1 MNTMTATR
9 PLCILIAA
17 MGGEGGG
24 VLTGWI
30 VDAAERAGYPVQ
42 STSIPGV
49 AQRTGATTY
58 YIEIW
63 PERTT
68 QRPVMCLNPMPGQVD
83 VMIASE
89 FVEAGRAIANGYVS
103 PDRTLLIASTHRI
116 FAVAEKSAMGD
127 GRYDTGRLFR
137 AAKDHARSTILFDM
151 DQAAKDAG
159 SILNAVLLG
168 ALAGSGAV
176 PLPAQAFED
185 GIRAEGKAVESNLAG
200 FRFGLSHGRG
210 ELATQTALNAAAKP
224 AAAGLPSLADRIAR
238 LPAAAQ
244 TFAAEGIRRLIDYQE
259 EAYARL
265 YLDRLDTVAR
275 LNDDALAAETARHLA
290 LRMSFEDVIRV
301 AQLKLKPERFAAIE
315 REQRVGPDQPYTV
328 AEFLKPGVEEIAS
341 LLPPVLARPIIGLCA
356 RRGWTEKL
364 HLGMTVQSNR
374 IGGYVKLR
382 LLAGLRGWRPRS
394 NRYVEEQMHIEDWL
408 DLIRRAAALD
418 PALAREIVD
427 CARLIKGY
435 GDTFSRGRNNF
446 ERIRAR
452 IILPAL
458 DNRIAPAL
466 AADALVQARTAALAD
481 PEGQSLDAMLAD
493 FEASL
498 RPPLPQAAE

>member
-1 MNTMTATR
+1 MNTSFSSGR

-63 PERTT
+63 PEQTGK
-68 QRPVMCLNPMPGQVD
+68 RPVMCLNPMPGQVD

-116 FAVAEKSAMGD
+116 FAVAEKSAMAD
-127 GRYDTGRLFR
+127 GRYDVSKLFR
-137 AAKDHARSTILFDM
+137 AAKDHARRTILFDM

-168 ALAGSGAV
+168 ALAGSGAL
-176 PLPAQAFED
+176 PLPSQAFED
-185 GIRAEGKAVESNLAG
+185 GIRAEGKAVDSNLAG
-200 FRFGLSHGRG
+200 FRFGLSHG
-210 ELATQTALNAAAKP
+210 EDDLAARAAVLSSLPP
-224 AAAGLPSLADRIAR
+224 AAAVPALADRIAR
-238 LPAAAQ
+238 LPLAVQ
-244 TFAAEGIRRLIDYQE
+244 TFAAEGIKRLIDYQG

-265 YLDRLDTVAR
+265 YLDRLDTVVR
-275 LNDDALAAETARHLA
+275 LGDEALANETARHLA

-301 AQLKLKPERFAAIE
+301 AQLKLKPERFDAIA
-315 REQRVGPDQPYTV
+315 REQRIRPGQPYMV

-341 LLPPVLARPIIGLCA
+341 LLPPALARRIIALSD
-356 RRGWTEKL
+356 RRGWTEKF

-374 IGGYVKLR
+374 VGGYLRLR
-382 LLAGLRGWRPRS
+382 LLASLRGWRPRS
-394 NRYVEEQMHIEDWL
+394 FRYAEEQARIEDWL
-408 DLIRRAAALD
+408 DLIRRAAGLD
-418 PALAREIVD
+418 PQLAREIVD

-435 GDTFSRGRNNF
+435 GDTFKRGAGNF
-446 ERIRAR
+446 ERIRDR
-452 IILPAL
+452 VILPAL
-458 DNRIAPAL
+458 EHRLAPA
-466 AADALVQARTAALAD
+466 AATDALVQARTAALAD
-481 PEGQSLDAMLAD
+481 PDGQSLGNMLAD

-498 RPPLPQAAE
+498 RPAIPQAAE

>member
-1 MNTMTATR
+1 MQSTR

-63 PERTT
+63 PEKTDK
-68 QRPVMCLNPMPGQVD
+68 RPVMCLNPMPGQVD

-89 FVEAGRAIANGYVS
+89 FVEAGRAIANGFVS

-127 GRYDTGRLFR
+127 GRYDAGKLFR
-137 AAKDHARSTILFDM
+137 AAKDHARRTILFDM

-168 ALAGSGAV
+168 ALAGSGAL
-176 PLPAQAFED
+176 PLPASAFED
-185 GIRAEGKAVESNLAG
+185 GIRSEGKAVDSNLAG
-200 FRFGLSHGRG
+200 FRFGLSHGQNEIEAR
-210 ELATQTALNAAAKP
+210 AAVLSSLPP
-224 AAAGLPSLADRIAR
+224 AAAVPALADRIAR
-238 LPAAAQ
+238 LPLSIQAV
-244 TFAAEGIRRLIDYQE
+244 AAEGVKRLIDYQGVS
-259 EAYARL
+259 YARL
-265 YLDRLDTVAR
+265 YLDRLDTVVR
-275 LNDDALAAETARHLA
+275 LGDEALSRETARHLA

-315 REQRVGPDQPYTV
+315 REQRVKPGQPYTV

-341 LLPPVLARPIIGLCA
+341 LLPPVLARRVIGFCES
-356 RRGWTEKL
+356 RGWTDRL
-364 HLGMTVQSNR
+364 HLAMTVQSNR
-374 IGGYVKLR
+374 IGGYLKLR
-382 LLAGLRGWRPRS
+382 MLAGLRVWRPRS
-394 NRYVEEQMHIEDWL
+394 ARYVEEQARIEDWL

-418 PALAREIVD
+418 IGLAREIVD

-435 GDTFSRGRNNF
+435 GDTFKRGAGNF
-446 ERIRAR
+446 ERIRER
-452 IILPAL
+452 VILPAL
-458 DNRIAPAL
+458 EHRL
-466 AADALVQARTAALAD
+466 AAGVATDAVVQARTAALAD
-481 PEGQSLDAMLAD
+481 PDGQSLANMLAD
-493 FEASL
+493 FEAAL
-498 RPPLPQAAE
+498 NPGFPQAAE

>member
-1 MNTMTATR
+1 MTMATTR

-63 PERTT
+63 PEKTDK
-68 QRPVMCLNPMPGQVD
+68 RPVMCLNPMPGQVD

-103 PDRTLLIASTHRI
+103 PDRTLLITSTHRI

-127 GRYDTGRLFR
+127 GRYDTGKLFR
-137 AAKDHARSTILFDM
+137 AAKDHARRTILFDM

-168 ALAGSGAV
+168 ALAGSGAL
-176 PLPAQAFED
+176 PLPAAAFED
-185 GIRAEGKAVESNLAG
+185 GIRTEGKAVESNLAG
-200 FRFGLSHGRG
+200 FRFGLSHGQNDI
-210 ELATQTALNAAAKP
+210 EATSAVLSTLPP
-224 AAAGLPSLADRIAR
+224 AAAVPALADRIAR
-238 LPAAAQ
+238 LPAGVQ
-244 TFAAEGIRRLIDYQE
+244 KFAAEGIKRLVDYQGVS
-259 EAYARL
+259 YARL

-275 LNDDALAAETARHLA
+275 LGDEALANETARHLA

-315 REQRVGPDQPYTV
+315 REQRVRPGQPYVV

-341 LLPPVLARPIIGLCA
+341 LLPPALARKVVGFCDS
-356 RRGWTEKL
+356 RGWTDRL
-364 HLGMTVQSNR
+364 HLGMQVQSNR
-374 IGGYVKLR
+374 VGGYLKLR
-382 LLAGLRGWRPRS
+382 LLAGLRFWRPRS
-394 NRYVEEQMHIEDWL
+394 LRYAEEQLRIEDWL
-408 DLIRRAAALD
+408 DLIRRAATIDLQ
-418 PALAREIVD
+418 LARETVD

-435 GDTFSRGRNNF
+435 GDTFKRGAGNF
-446 ERIRAR
+446 ERIRASV
-452 IILPAL
+452 IVPAL
-458 DNRIAPAL
+458 ENRFPAPL
-466 AADALVQARTAALAD
+466 AVEGLVQPAPGGTSGCR
-481 PEGQSLDAMLAD
+481 MIIK
-493 FEASL
+493 
-498 RPPLPQAAE
+498 

>member
-1 MNTMTATR
+1 MAATR

-24 VLTGWI
+24 VLTGWL

-63 PERTT
+63 PEKTDK
-68 QRPVMCLNPMPGQVD
+68 RPVMCLNPMPGQVD

-137 AAKDHARSTILFDM
+137 AAKDHARRTILFDM

-168 ALAGSGAV
+168 ALAGTGAL
-176 PLPAQAFED
+176 PLPASAFED

-200 FRFGLSHGRG
+200 FRFGLSHGQN
-210 ELATQTALNAAAKP
+210 EIEATAEVLSSLPP
-224 AAAGLPSLADRIAR
+224 AAAVPALADRIAR
-238 LPAAAQ
+238 LPAGVQ
-244 TFAAEGIRRLIDYQE
+244 KFAAEGIKRLVAFQGV
-259 EAYARL
+259 AYARL
-265 YLDRLDTVAR
+265 YLDRLDLIAK
-275 LNDDALAAETARHLA
+275 LGDDGLTSETARHLA

-315 REQRVGPDQPYTV
+315 REQRVQPGQPYVV

-341 LLPPVLARPIIGLCA
+341 LLPPALARRLIDMA
-356 RRGWTEKL
+356 DRRGWTERL
-364 HLGMTVQSNR
+364 HLGMQVQSNR
-374 IGGYVKLR
+374 IGGYLKLR
-382 LLAGLRGWRPRS
+382 LLAALRAWRPRS
-394 NRYVEEQMHIEDWL
+394 LRYAEEQARIEDWL
-408 DLIRRAAALD
+408 DLVARAAAINLQ
-418 PALAREIVD
+418 LARETVD

-435 GDTFSRGRNNF
+435 GDTFKRGAANF
-446 ERIRAR
+446 ERIRNR
-452 IILPAL
+452 VIQPAL
-458 DNRIAPAL
+458 ENRIPPQTAIE
-466 AADALVQARTAALAD
+466 ALVQARTAALAD
-481 PEGQSLDAMLAD
+481 PEGAALGNTLAD
-493 FEASL
+493 FEAIL
-498 RPPLPQAAE
+498 PPTAQQAAE

>member
-1 MNTMTATR
+1 MTMQPMR
-9 PLCILIAA
+9 PLCLLIAA

-63 PERTT
+63 PEKTDR
-68 QRPVMCLNPMPGQVD
+68 RPVMCLNPMPGQVD

-127 GRYDTGRLFR
+127 GRYDTGKLFR
-137 AAKDHARSTILFDM
+137 AAKDHARRTILFDM

-168 ALAGSGAV
+168 ALAGSGAL
-176 PLPAQAFED
+176 PLTAAAFED
-185 GIRAEGKAVESNLAG
+185 GIRTEGKAVESNLAG
-200 FRFGLSHGRG
+200 FRFGLSHGQDEIETRAAL
-210 ELATQTALNAAAKP
+210 LASLPLAAAIP
-224 AAAGLPSLADRIAR
+224 ALADRIAR
-238 LPAAAQ
+238 LPVPVQA
-244 TFAAEGIRRLIDYQE
+244 FAAEGIKRLVDYQGLS
-259 EAYARL
+259 YARL
-265 YLDRLDTVAR
+265 YLDRLDTVAK
-275 LNDDALAAETARHLA
+275 LGDEALTSETARHLA

-315 REQRVGPDQPYTV
+315 REQRVRPGQPYTV

-341 LLPPVLARPIIGLCA
+341 LLPPAIARRLIALCE

-364 HLGMTVQSNR
+364 HLAMTVQSNR
-374 IGGYVKLR
+374 IGGYLKLR
-382 LLAGLRGWRPRS
+382 MLASLRAWRPRS
-394 NRYVEEQMHIEDWL
+394 LRYAEEQARIEDWL

-418 PALAREIVD
+418 PNLAREIVD

-435 GDTFSRGRNNF
+435 GDTFKRGAGNF
-446 ERIRAR
+446 ERIRNR
-452 IILPAL
+452 VILPAL
-458 DNRIAPAL
+458 ERRLPSATAV
-466 AADALVQARTAALAD
+466 DAVVQARTAALAD
-481 PEGQSLDAMLAD
+481 PEGQSLDNMLAD

-498 RPPLPQAAE
+498 QPRIPQAAE

>member
-1 MNTMTATR
+1 MTTTR

-63 PERTT
+63 PEKTT

-116 FAVAEKSAMGD
+116 FAVAEKSAMAD
-127 GRYDTGRLFR
+127 GRYDVTKLFR
-137 AAKDHARSTILFDM
+137 AAKDHARQTVLFDM

-168 ALAGSGAV
+168 ALAGSGAL

-200 FRFGLSHGRG
+200 FRFGLSHGEG
-210 ELATQTALNAAAKP
+210 ELAVRAAQVAALPP
-224 AAAGLPSLADRIAR
+224 AAAVPSLADRIAR
-238 LPAAAQ
+238 LPPAVQ
-244 TFAAEGIRRLIDYQE
+244 KFAAEGIKRLIDYQD

-265 YLDRLDTVAR
+265 YLERLDTVVK
-275 LNDDALAAETARHLA
+275 LGDEALANETARHLA

-301 AQLKLKPERFAAIE
+301 AQLKLKPERFSAIE
-315 REQRVGPDQPYTV
+315 REQRVRPDQPYTV

-341 LLPPVLARPIIGLCA
+341 LLPPALAQRVIALCD

-364 HLGMTVQSNR
+364 HFGMTVQSNR
-374 IGGYVKLR
+374 IGGFLKLR
-382 LLAGLRGWRPRS
+382 TLAGLRGWRPRS
-394 NRYVEEQMHIEDWL
+394 FRYAEEQQRIEDWL
-408 DLIRRAAALD
+408 ELIRRAAALD
-418 PALAREIVD
+418 AAFAREIVD

-435 GDTFSRGRNNF
+435 GDTFKRGAGNF

-452 IILPAL
+452 IILPVL
-458 DNRIAPAL
+458 EGRLAPAQ
-466 AADALVQARTAALAD
+466 ASDALVQARTAALAD
-481 PEGQSLDAMLAD
+481 PDGQSLGNMLGD

-498 RPPLPQAAE
+498 RPTLPHAAE

>member
-1 MNTMTATR
+1 MTTTR

-63 PERTT
+63 PEKTER
-68 QRPVMCLNPMPGQVD
+68 RPVMCLNPMPGQVD

-89 FVEAGRAIANGYVS
+89 FVEAGRAIANGFVS

-116 FAVAEKSAMGD
+116 FAVAEKSAVGD
-127 GRYDTGRLFR
+127 GRYDTGKLFR
-137 AAKDHARSTILFDM
+137 AAKDHARRTILFDM

-168 ALAGSGAV
+168 ALAGSGAL
-176 PLPAQAFED
+176 PLAPSAFED

-200 FRFGLSHGRG
+200 FRFGLSHGRN
-210 ELATQTALNAAAKP
+210 EIEARADLLSSLPP
-224 AAAGLPSLADRIAR
+224 AAAVPALADRIAR
-238 LPAAAQ
+238 LPMSAQ
-244 TFAAEGIRRLIDYQE
+244 AFAAEGIKRLVDYQGVD
-259 EAYARL
+259 YARL
-265 YLDRLDTVAR
+265 YLDRLDAIAKLGDETLVR
-275 LNDDALAAETARHLA
+275 ETARHLA

-315 REQRVGPDQPYTV
+315 REQRVKPGQPYTV

-341 LLPPVLARPIIGLCA
+341 LLPPALARRLIGLCEH
-356 RRGWTEKL
+356 RGWTDRL
-364 HLGMTVQSNR
+364 HLAMTVQSNR
-374 IGGYVKLR
+374 VGGYLKLR
-382 LLAGLRGWRPRS
+382 LLASLRGWRPRS
-394 NRYVEEQMHIEDWL
+394 ARYADEQARIEDWL

-418 PALAREIVD
+418 LNLAREIVD

-435 GDTFSRGRNNF
+435 GDTFKRGTNNF
-446 ERIRAR
+446 ERIRTR
-452 IILPAL
+452 VILPAL
-458 DNRIAPAL
+458 EHRLSPTL
-466 AADALVQARTAALAD
+466 ATDAVVQARTAALAD
-481 PEGQSLDAMLAD
+481 PEGQSLGNMLGD

-498 RPPLPQAAE
+498 RPAIPQAAE

>member
-1 MNTMTATR
+1 MSITR
-9 PLCILIAA
+9 PLSVLIAA

-30 VDAAERAGYPVQ
+30 VDAAAREGYPVQ

-63 PERTT
+63 PEKTT

-116 FAVAEKSAMGD
+116 FAVAEKTAMAD
-127 GRYDTGRLFR
+127 GRYDTGKLFR
-137 AAKDHARSTILFDM
+137 AAKDHARQTVLFDM

-159 SILNAVLLG
+159 SIINAVLLG
-168 ALAGSGAV
+168 ALAGAHV
-176 PLPAQAFED
+176 LPIPVQAFEE

-200 FRFGLSHGRG
+200 FRFGLSHGQG
-210 ELATQTALNAAAKP
+210 EIAARAAVLSSLPP
-224 AAAGLPSLADRIAR
+224 AAAVPILADRIAR
-238 LPAAAQ
+238 LPMSVQ
-244 TFAAEGIRRLIDYQE
+244 KFAAEGIKRLVDYQGVS
-259 EAYARL
+259 YARL
-265 YLDRLDTVAR
+265 YLDRLDTVVK
-275 LNDDALAAETARHLA
+275 LGDEALANETARHLA

-315 REQRVGPDQPYTV
+315 REQRVTSGQPYAV
-328 AEFLKPGVEEIAS
+328 ADFMKPGVEEIAS
-341 LLPPVLARPIIGLCA
+341 LLPPALARRIITMCDA
-356 RRGWTEKL
+356 RGWTEKL

-374 IGGYVKLR
+374 IGGYLKLR
-382 LLAGLRGWRPRS
+382 MLAALRAWRPRS
-394 NRYVEEQMHIEDWL
+394 ARHAEEQIRIEDWL
-408 DLIRRAAALD
+408 DLVRRAAALD
-418 PALAREIVD
+418 MALAREIVD

-435 GDTFSRGRNNF
+435 GDTFKRGAGNF
-446 ERIRAR
+446 ERIRVR
-452 IILPAL
+452 VILPAL
-458 DNRIAPAL
+458 EGRIPA
-466 AADALVQARTAALAD
+466 AQATDAVVQARTAALAD
-481 PEGQSLDAMLAD
+481 PDGNTLGNMLGA

-498 RPPLPQAAE
+498 QSALPQAAE

>member
-1 MNTMTATR
+1 MTSTR

-30 VDAAERAGYPVQ
+30 VDAAEREGYPVQ

-63 PERTT
+63 PEKTT

-116 FAVAEKSAMGD
+116 FAVAEKSAMAD
-127 GRYDTGRLFR
+127 GRYDVTKLFR
-137 AAKDHARSTILFDM
+137 AAKDHARQTVLFDM

-168 ALAGSGAV
+168 ALAGSGAL

-200 FRFGLSHGRG
+200 FRFGLSHGEG
-210 ELATQTALNAAAKP
+210 EIAARAAVLSTLPP
-224 AAAGLPSLADRIAR
+224 AAAVPSLADRIAR
-238 LPAAAQ
+238 LPLAVQ
-244 TFAAEGIRRLIDYQE
+244 KFAAEGIKRLIDYQGVD
-259 EAYARL
+259 YARL
-265 YLDRLDTVAR
+265 YLDRLDTIVK
-275 LNDDALAAETARHLA
+275 LGDEALANETARHLA

-301 AQLKLKPERFAAIE
+301 AQLKLKPERFSAIE
-315 REQRVGPDQPYTV
+315 REQRVRPDQPYTV
-328 AEFLKPGVEEIAS
+328 ADFMKPGVEEIAS
-341 LLPPVLARPIIGLCA
+341 LLPPMLAQRIIALCD

-364 HLGMTVQSNR
+364 HVGMTVQSNR
-374 IGGYVKLR
+374 IGGYLKLR
-382 LLAGLRGWRPRS
+382 ALAGLRGWRPRS
-394 NRYVEEQMHIEDWL
+394 FRYAEEQQRIEDWL
-408 DLIRRAAALD
+408 DLIRRAAVLD
-418 PALAREIVD
+418 TAFAREIVD

-435 GDTFSRGRNNF
+435 GDTFKRGAGNF
-446 ERIRAR
+446 ERIRAS

-458 DNRIAPAL
+458 DGRIPSAQAS
-466 AADALVQARTAALAD
+466 DALVQARTAALAD
-481 PEGQSLDAMLAD
+481 PDGQSLGNMLGD

-498 RPPLPQAAE
+498 RPPLPHAAE

>member
-1 MNTMTATR
+1 MTTTR

-63 PERTT
+63 PEKTT

-116 FAVAEKSAMGD
+116 FAVAEKSAMAD
-127 GRYDTGRLFR
+127 GRYDVTKLFR
-137 AAKDHARSTILFDM
+137 AAKDHARQTVLFDM

-168 ALAGSGAV
+168 ALAGSGAL

-200 FRFGLSHGRG
+200 FRFGLSHGEG
-210 ELATQTALNAAAKP
+210 EIAARAAVLSTLPP
-224 AAAGLPSLADRIAR
+224 AAAVPSLADRIAR
-238 LPAAAQ
+238 LPLAVQ
-244 TFAAEGIRRLIDYQE
+244 KFAAEGIKRLIDYQGVD
-259 EAYARL
+259 YARL
-265 YLDRLDTVAR
+265 YLDRLDTIVK
-275 LNDDALAAETARHLA
+275 LGDEALANETARHLA

-301 AQLKLKPERFAAIE
+301 AQLKLKPERFSAIE
-315 REQRVGPDQPYTV
+315 REQRVRPDQPYTV
-328 AEFLKPGVEEIAS
+328 ADFMKPGVEEIAS
-341 LLPPVLARPIIGLCA
+341 LLPPMLAQRIIALCD

-364 HLGMTVQSNR
+364 HVGMTVQSNR
-374 IGGYVKLR
+374 IGGYLKLR
-382 LLAGLRGWRPRS
+382 ALAGLRGWRPRS
-394 NRYVEEQMHIEDWL
+394 FRYAEEQQRIEDWL

-418 PALAREIVD
+418 TAFAREIVD

-435 GDTFSRGRNNF
+435 GDTFKRGAGNF

-458 DNRIAPAL
+458 DGRIPPAQ
-466 AADALVQARTAALAD
+466 ASDALVQARTAALAD
-481 PEGQSLDAMLAD
+481 PDGQSLGNMLGE

-498 RPPLPQAAE
+498 RQSLPHAAE

>member
-1 MNTMTATR
+1 MITTR

-30 VDAAERAGYPVQ
+30 VGAAQRAGYPVQ

-63 PERTT
+63 PEKTT

-89 FVEAGRAIANGYVS
+89 FVEAGRAIANGFVS

-127 GRYDTGRLFR
+127 GRYDTGKLFR
-137 AAKDHARSTILFDM
+137 AAKDHAKGTILFDM

-168 ALAGSGAV
+168 ALAGSGAL
-176 PLPAQAFED
+176 PLPASAFEE
-185 GIRAEGKAVESNLAG
+185 GIRSEGKAVDSNLAG
-200 FRFGLSHGRG
+200 FRFGLSHGQNEIEAR
-210 ELATQTALNAAAKP
+210 AALLSSRPP
-224 AAAGLPSLADRIAR
+224 AAAVPALADRIAR
-238 LPAAAQ
+238 LPLAVQ
-244 TFAAEGIRRLIDYQE
+244 TFAAEGIKRLVDYQGVD
-259 EAYARL
+259 YARL
-265 YLDRLDTVAR
+265 YLDRLDTVAK
-275 LNDDALAAETARHLA
+275 LGDEALTNETARHLA

-315 REQRVGPDQPYTV
+315 REQRVKPGQPYTV

-341 LLPPVLARPIIGLCA
+341 LLPPALARSVIALCE
-356 RRGWTEKL
+356 RKGWTEKL
-364 HLGMTVQSNR
+364 HLAMTVQSNR
-374 IGGYVKLR
+374 IGGYLKLR
-382 LLAGLRGWRPRS
+382 MLAGLRIWRPRS
-394 NRYVEEQMHIEDWL
+394 FRYAEEQARIEDWL
-408 DLIRRAAALD
+408 DLIRRTAALD
-418 PALAREIVD
+418 LNLAREIVD

-435 GDTFSRGRNNF
+435 GDTFKRGAGNF
-446 ERIRAR
+446 ERIRDR
-452 IILPAL
+452 VILPAL
-458 DNRIAPAL
+458 EHRLSPAL
-466 AADALVQARTAALAD
+466 AVDALVQARTAALAD
-481 PEGQSLDAMLAD
+481 PEGQSLANMLAA

-498 RPPLPQAAE
+498 RPAIRQAAE

>member
-1 MNTMTATR
+1 MAATR

-30 VDAAERAGYPVQ
+30 VDAALRAGYPVQ

-63 PERTT
+63 PEKTT

-127 GRYDTGRLFR
+127 GRYDTGKLFR
-137 AAKDHARSTILFDM
+137 AAKDHAKRTILFDM

-168 ALAGSGAV
+168 ALAGSGV
-176 PLPAQAFED
+176 LPLPASAFED
-185 GIRAEGKAVESNLAG
+185 GIRTEGKAVESNLAG
-200 FRFGLSHGRG
+200 FRFGLSHGQD
-210 ELATQTALNAAAKP
+210 EIAARAAVLSSLPP
-224 AAAGLPSLADRIAR
+224 AAAVPALADRIAR
-238 LPAAAQ
+238 LPMSVQ
-244 TFAAEGIRRLIDYQE
+244 KFAAEGIKRLVDYQGVS
-259 EAYARL
+259 YARL
-265 YLDRLDTVAR
+265 YLDRLDGIVK
-275 LNDDALAAETARHLA
+275 LGDEALANETARHLA

-315 REQRVGPDQPYTV
+315 REQRVKPGQPYTV

-341 LLPPVLARPIIGLCA
+341 LLPPAMARNVIALCE
-356 RRGWTEKL
+356 RKGWTGKL
-364 HLGMTVQSNR
+364 HLAMTVQSNR
-374 IGGYVKLR
+374 IGGYLKLR
-382 LLAGLRGWRPRS
+382 LLAGLRFWRPRS
-394 NRYVEEQMHIEDWL
+394 ARCAEEQARIEDWL
-408 DLIRRAAALD
+408 DLIRRAAKLD
-418 PALAREIVD
+418 MNLAREIVD

-435 GDTFSRGRNNF
+435 GDTFKRGAGNF

-452 IILPAL
+452 VILPAL
-458 DNRIAPAL
+458 EHRLAPA
-466 AADALVQARTAALAD
+466 AATDALVQARTAALAD
-481 PEGQSLDAMLAD
+481 PEGQSLGNMLGD
-493 FEASL
+493 FEATL
-498 RPPLPQAAE
+498 RPAVSQAAE

>member
-1 MNTMTATR
+1 MSSPLSSGR

-63 PERTT
+63 PEQTT

-127 GRYDTGRLFR
+127 GRYDVTKLFR
-137 AAKDHARSTILFDM
+137 AAKDHARHTILFDM

-168 ALAGSGAV
+168 ALAGSGAL
-176 PLPAQAFED
+176 PLSAQAFED

-200 FRFGLSHGRG
+200 FRFGLSHGQD
-210 ELATQTALNAAAKP
+210 EIAARAEVLSTLPP
-224 AAAGLPSLADRIAR
+224 AAAVTALADRIAR
-238 LPAAAQ
+238 LPQ
-244 TFAAEGIRRLIDYQE
+244 SVQKFAAEGIKRLIEYQDV
-259 EAYARL
+259 AYARL

-275 LNDDALAAETARHLA
+275 LGDDALSSETARHLA

-315 REQRVGPDQPYTV
+315 REQRVRPGQPYLV

-341 LLPPVLARPIIGLCA
+341 LLPPVLARRIIAACD
-356 RRGWTEKL
+356 RRGWTERF
-364 HLGMTVQSNR
+364 HIGMTVQSNR
-374 IGGYVKLR
+374 IGGYLKLR
-382 LLAGLRGWRPRS
+382 LLAALRSWRPHSLRHA
-394 NRYVEEQMHIEDWL
+394 EEQARIEEWL

-418 PALAREIVD
+418 LPLAREIVD

-435 GDTFSRGRNNF
+435 GDTFKRGVGNF
-446 ERIRAR
+446 ERIRTR
-452 IILPAL
+452 VILPAL
-458 DNRIAPAL
+458 AHRIAPGP
-466 AADALVQARTAALAD
+466 AAEALVQARTAALAD
-481 PEGQSLDAMLAD
+481 PEGQSLDNMLAG

-498 RPPLPQAAE
+498 RPAIPQAAE